1 MVVYPDRYLG
11 HRAAC
16 DQKPR
21 PRKRS
26 GHMDWCLKFQKASHL
41 VVDTTTKSQKRRPQF
56 GSQHRLSSVYIWSI
70 SPLQEGI
77 LLWPRHTQFAAF
89 MVCQR
94 RQGWKGKTSIAF
106 RSFRRQHLNTKRGNG
121 VHNGHGK
128 IFREVDTPLSGGIP
142 AGFVSFVFGLRFF
155 LTSSCTWCPHNIGVC
170 WDFAL
175 GRMHLTSLVREAWLS
190 RIFKTGGTGK
200 KCIWESLD

>member
-1 MVVYPDRYLG
+1 
-11 HRAAC
+11 
-16 DQKPR
+16 
-21 PRKRS
+21 
-26 GHMDWCLKFQKASHL
+26 MDWCLKFQKASHL

-94 RQGWKGKTSIAF
+94 RQGWKGKTSIAS

-155 LTSSCTWCPHNIGVC
+155 FYKFLHMVPAQYRSLLGLCPWTDAFDLFGPGGMAVSHFQNRR
-170 WDFAL
+170 D
-175 GRMHLTSLVREAWLS
+175 REEMHLGVPRLTTHLIT
-190 RIFKTGGTGK
+190 RILLRI
-200 KCIWESLD
+200 C